1 MGVCDA
7 HGALWKSERQMSPGE
22 GYLLAARFM
31 QRSVVQ
37 EKLIERDMPMMER
50 TGFTRQRYRQQ
61 VEAMQGPSP
70 WLVCEECIG
79 TLKLSQADKQ
89 AAREAGKRWWRDKT
103 TPGHVPGSRVTGA
116 KKPGSTSQRTHVR
129 ERRWWEF
136 WKWRGNGGQVRD
148 R

>member
-50 TGFTRQRYRQQ
+50 MGFTRQRYREQ
-61 VEAMQGPSP
+61 VEAMQGPTP

-79 TLKLSQADKQ
+79 ALKLSQTDQQ
-89 AAREAGKRWWRDKT
+89 AAREAGKRWWQDNSS
-103 TPGHVPGSRVTGA
+103 PGHMPGAGVTGA
-116 KKPGSTSQRTHVR
+116 KSTVATSHPTHAR
-129 ERRWWEF
+129 KKRWWEF
-136 WKWRGNGGQVRD
+136 WK
-148 R
+148 

>member
-37 EKLIERDMPMMER
+37 EKLIERDMPMMEQM
-50 TGFTRQRYRQQ
+50 GFTRERYRQQ
-61 VEAMQGPSP
+61 VEQMQGPTP

-79 TLKLSQADKQ
+79 ALKLSPADLE
-89 AAREAGKRWWRDKT
+89 AAREAARRWWRDNN
-103 TPGHVPGSRVTGA
+103 TPGHMPGASASRSPAVGSRPTPA
-116 KKPGSTSQRTHVR
+116 RKK
-129 ERRWWEF
+129 RWWEF
-136 WKWRGNGGQVRD
+136 WK
-148 R
+148 